1 MIPGSS
7 NLVIKDSGQVKFT
20 GRLLTILILTNPPV
34 GSGKV
39 NAYPSTNFFPG

>member
-7 NLVIKDSGQVKFT
+7 NLVIKDSGQVKFIC
-20 GRLLTILILTNPPV
+20 RLLPILILTNPLV

-39 NAYPSTNFFPG
+39 NAYPSTIFLPG

>member
-1 MIPGSS
+1 MIPGFS

-20 GRLLTILILTNPPV
+20 SRLLTILLLTNPPI

-39 NAYPSTNFFPG
+39 NAYPSTIFLPG